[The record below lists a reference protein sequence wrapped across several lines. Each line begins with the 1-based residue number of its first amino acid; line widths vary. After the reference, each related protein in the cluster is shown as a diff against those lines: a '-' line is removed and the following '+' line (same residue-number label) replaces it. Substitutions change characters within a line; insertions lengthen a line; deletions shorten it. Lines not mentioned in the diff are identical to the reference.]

1 MHYSFLEAEWEHL
14 NQAGVPTHIPIEES
28 VWKTLITKIETKK
41 IQVLYFLHFYCFCV
55 LWLLEVMS
63 LMSFRSELFSYLLK
77 YAFNGLLNTT

>member
-55 LWLLEVMS
+55 L
-63 LMSFRSELFSYLLK
+63 
-77 YAFNGLLNTT
+77 